1 MKSFKLTLIAIII
14 CVLASAFYM
23 YEFTLQVSLGVMT
36 NELMQDLSLNAAS
49 LGLVSA
55 FYYYAYTPMQIP
67 AGFLHDRFGPKRVIT
82 LAILTCALGAFC
94 FSFSTNMINASA
106 GRFLMGIGSA
116 FSFSGALMLIS
127 RWFPPAYFAV
137 LSGIVQLMSSVGAIG
152 GELPLAVATHHFGWR
167 HSMAY
172 LALFGV
178 GLAILVWFIVKDSPT
193 EKSLQNRLP
202 QIKSETLPNKF
213 KLVFGRA
220 TAWWIAGYSFLI
232 WAPIATFAGLWG
244 VPFLVSAYHLTTTEA
259 SMACAAIWIGVGLGS
274 PLSGWISEYI
284 QRRCIV
290 LAVCGVFGAVS
301 SLTILYTSVSIPMLY
316 LALFVL
322 GLAGGGQSLAFCVVR
337 DNSHPRSIGAAIGLN
352 NMATVAGGA
361 IVQPLVGYLLFLN
374 WDGSYASNHLPLY
387 GLADYHLGLFMLPLC
402 YILATI
408 ISCLFVKETFC
419 QQQFNF
425 SEYNPQ
431 GLSKPITLQTT
442 I

>member
-1 MKSFKLTLIAIII
+1 MKSFKFTLIAIII
-14 CVLASAFYM
+14 CILASTFYM

-67 AGFLHDRFGPKRVIT
+67 AGFLHDRFGPRRVIT
-82 LAILTCALGAFC
+82 IAILTCALGAFC

-127 RWFPPAYFAV
+127 RWFPPTYFAV

-178 GLAILVWFIVKDSPT
+178 GLAILVWFIVKDSPP
-193 EKSLQNRLP
+193 ENSPHKQFHSMKYEG
-202 QIKSETLPNKF
+202 ISNKF
-213 KLVFGRA
+213 KFVFGRA
-220 TAWWIAGYSFLI
+220 SAWWIAAYSFLI

-244 VPFLVSAYHLTTTEA
+244 IPFLVSAYHLTTTQA
-259 SMACAAIWIGVGLGS
+259 SMACATIWIGVGLGS

-284 QRRCIV
+284 ERRCIV
-290 LAVCGVFGAVS
+290 LVTCGILGIIS
-301 SLTILYTSVSIPMLY
+301 SLIVIYASVSIPVLY
-316 LALFVL
+316 LALFAL
-322 GLAGGGQSLAFCVVR
+322 GLSGGAQSLAFCVVR

-361 IVQPLVGYLLFLN
+361 IVQPLVGYLLCLN
-374 WDGSYASNHLPLY
+374 WDGSYATNHLPLY
-387 GLADYHLGLFMLPLC
+387 SVADYHLGLFMLPLC
-402 YILATI
+402 YTLATI
-408 ISCLFVKETFC
+408 VSCLFLKETFC
-419 QQQFNF
+419 QQQFN
-425 SEYNPQ
+425 SLEYNP
-431 GLSKPITLQTT
+431 S
-442 I
+442 